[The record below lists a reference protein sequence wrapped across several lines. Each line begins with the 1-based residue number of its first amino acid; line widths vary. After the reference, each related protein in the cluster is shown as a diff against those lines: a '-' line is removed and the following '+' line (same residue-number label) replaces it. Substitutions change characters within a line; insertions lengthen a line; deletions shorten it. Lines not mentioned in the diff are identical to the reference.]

1 MNHKKHLSIIFL
13 AIFIN
18 ITGFAIILPLSP
30 ALLEFYLP
38 NQAASNNILGQL
50 IASVKITIAS
60 LGKENAAFTT
70 AVFFGC
76 FLASLYAFL
85 QFIFTPICGRISD
98 RYGRRPVLLIT
109 ITGTTLSYALWAI
122 AGSFNFFILSRILA
136 GIMAANLSVIT
147 AAIADVTSKE
157 NRTKGMA
164 LAGIAFGL
172 GFMFGPAMGGLL
184 TQINLLTLLP
194 QLQPLGI
201 NPFSSCALVAMTLS
215 AINLLW
221 IFIKF
226 EETLPPEKRLQ
237 PQKSFRFLASFRS
250 QTASIFRTNFSY
262 FIFLLSFSG
271 LEFTL
276 AFIAAERF
284 SYSPTQIGY
293 LFLYIGFILI
303 FTRGYIMRKLFN
315 KIEERLI
322 ALIGTLS
329 GIIAFS
335 TIAFAFIQPLF
346 ILGASFLAFA
356 IALTVTSLSS
366 LVSLYSTES
375 TQGRDLGLFN
385 SAGALARAFGPL
397 LAALPYIYLG
407 AQNAY
412 ISVSSLLLIPLL
424 IIFFLPKPDKTP
436 TTPPKPTIE
445 SIEESETPTI

>member
-1 MNHKKHLSIIFL
+1 MNQKSHLLTIFL

-38 NQAASNNILGQL
+38 NQEATNSTLGQL
-50 IASVKITIAS
+50 ITSIKTIITS
-60 LGKENAAFTT
+60 LGKENPTFTT

-98 RYGRRPVLLIT
+98 RYGRRPVLLFT

-122 AGSFNFFILSRILA
+122 AGSFNFFIISRILA
-136 GIMAANLSVIT
+136 GMMAANLSVAT

-184 TQINLLTLLP
+184 TKINLLTLFP
-194 QLQPLGI
+194 RLQSFGI
-201 NPFSSCALVAMTLS
+201 NPFSCCALVAMLLS

-221 IFIKF
+221 IFVKY

-237 PQKSFRFLASFRS
+237 AQKTFKLLASFRS
-250 QTASIFRTNFSY
+250 QTSSIFRTNFSY
-262 FIFLLSFSG
+262 FIFILSFSG

-315 KIEERLI
+315 KVEERKL
-322 ALIGTLS
+322 ASAGLLF
-329 GIIAFS
+329 GIISFS
-335 TIAFAFIQPLF
+335 IIAFAFNQPLF
-346 ILGASFLAFA
+346 ILGASFLALA
-356 IALTVTSLSS
+356 VALTVTSLSS

-385 SAGALARAFGPL
+385 SAGSLARAFGPL
-397 LAALPYIYLG
+397 LAALPYIYFG
-407 AQNAY
+407 AQSAY
-412 ISVSSLLLIPLL
+412 ISVSSLLFIPLV
-424 IIFFLPKPDKTP
+424 IILFLPKPDKTP
-436 TTPPKPTIE
+436 PKAPEPIFE
-445 SIEESETPTI
+445 SIEESETPTV